1 MFIKTICLLRT
12 GEYVGSISKQTADF
26 AFLKIKY
33 FQLDTLKTD

>member
-1 MFIKTICLLRT
+1 M
-12 GEYVGSISKQTADF
+12 YVGSISKQTADF